1 MAVLHIVQCIAM
13 PEEEL
18 NPSGLDCKKIY
29 ELKSLVT
36 RFSIRN
42 QSNVVVDCELFE
54 TRGAAA
60 AKVTEQI
67 GLNKNILLMLIDD
80 GRTNLNIMSVM
91 NCFIC
96 KMD

>member
-1 MAVLHIVQCIAM
+1 MAVLHIVQSIAM
-13 PEEEL
+13 PAEEL

-42 QSNVVVDCELFE
+42 QSNVVVDCELYE

-60 AKVTEQI
+60 ATEQI